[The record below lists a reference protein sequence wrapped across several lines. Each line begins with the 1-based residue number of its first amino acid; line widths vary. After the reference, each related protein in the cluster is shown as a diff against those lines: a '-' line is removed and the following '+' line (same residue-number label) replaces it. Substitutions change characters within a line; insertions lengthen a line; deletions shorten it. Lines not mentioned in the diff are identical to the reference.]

1 MARLIVKS
9 PYRKPTCVRSRGGY
23 LSYIATREG
32 VEMAEDTSH
41 HLPSTVEQQKQ
52 IDKFIKRYPDSKD
65 SHEYED
71 YFSNPTRGNAEAFLN
86 YIFEV
91 YDDTQRDVYL
101 QYIDE
106 RPGSNGLFT
115 DEGVPIVLSQVQ
127 KEMNET
133 QSNIWLHII
142 SLRREDA
149 ERLGY
154 NNPDTWMHLLRS
166 QRNMIAQ
173 QMKIA
178 PENFRWYAAFHNEG
192 HHPHVHMMAY
202 SIDPN
207 EAFLTT
213 KGIETIKS
221 NLAQEIFKQDLL
233 QIYQKQSDVRDEL
246 REESRQRL
254 HELAEG
260 INNSS
265 FTSPEIMQLMMQLT
279 NRLAKH
285 KGKKQYGY
293 LDKTTKK
300 IVDNIVVLLSQ
311 EERISEMYEKWYDL
325 REEVLRTYTN
335 KLPERIPLS
344 EQKEFKPI
352 RNAVVQAAAQIK
364 LSVPDNLSE
373 PCMPCVDFSGDGKC
387 PYPAAEFYL
396 CEPDVIPVKE
406 TREQMYTALLHGSID
421 AMYGNA
427 KLIQK
432 EDPPK
437 AFELYK
443 VAAKYGSH
451 YAEYQIGKMLCFG
464 EGVKRDYLQGLDW
477 LKKSSEHGN
486 AYAEKLYRNVNQQF
500 RQQLISASL
509 SLLRSLAGMLES
521 RGEEAY
527 LSIDTTD
534 SRLKE
539 EMDQKKYAI
548 GYSMHM

>member
-1 MARLIVKS
+1 
-9 PYRKPTCVRSRGGY
+9 
-23 LSYIATREG
+23 
-32 VEMAEDTSH
+32 MAEDTSQ

-52 IDKFIKRYPDSKD
+52 IDKFIKKYPDSKD

-71 YFSNPTRGNAEAFLN
+71 YISNPTRSNADAFLN
-86 YIFEV
+86 YLLEI
-91 YDDTQRDVYL
+91 YDDAARDIYL

-173 QMKIA
+173 QMKIS
-178 PENFRWYAAFHNEG
+178 PENFRWYAAYHNAG

-221 NLAQEIFKQDLL
+221 NLAKEIFKQDLL

-246 REESRQRL
+246 REGSRYRL

-300 IVDNIVVLLSQ
+300 LVDNIVLLLSQ
-311 EERISEMYEKWYDL
+311 EERIREMYDRWYDL
-325 REEVLRTYTN
+325 REEVLHTYTN
-335 KLPERIPLS
+335 KLPERIPL
-344 EQKEFKPI
+344 EQQKEFKPI
-352 RNAVVQAAAQIK
+352 RNAVVQAAANIRITI
-364 LSVPDNLSE
+364 PTDLSE
-373 PCMPCVDFSGDGKC
+373 PCMPCVDFSKGDKC

-396 CEPDVIPVKE
+396 CEPDVIPIKE
-406 TREQMYTALLHGSID
+406 TMEQMNEAAIHGSID
-421 AMYGNA
+421 AIYGSA

-432 EDPPK
+432 DDPQK

-443 VAAKYGSH
+443 VAAKYGNH

-464 EGVKRDYLQGLDW
+464 EGIPQNYLQGLDW
-477 LKKSSEHGN
+477 LKKSAEHGN
-486 AYAEKLYRNVNQQF
+486 AYAENLYRKVNQQF
-500 RQQLISASL
+500 RQQLISAPL
-509 SLLRSLAGMLES
+509 SLLRGLAMMLAR
-521 RGEEAY
+521 RGEEQY
-527 LSIDTTD
+527 QSVDWTD

-539 EMDQKKYAI
+539 EMDQKKYAT
-548 GYSMHM
+548 GFSMHM

>member
-1 MARLIVKS
+1 MARLILKS
-9 PYRKPTCVRSRGGY
+9 PYRKPSCIRSRGGY

-32 VEMAEDTSH
+32 VEIAEDTSH
-41 HLPSTVEQQKQ
+41 HLSSTVEQQKQ
-52 IDKFIKRYPDSKD
+52 IDKLIKKYPDSKD

-71 YFSNPTRGNAEAFLN
+71 YISNPTRGNAEAFLN
-86 YIFEV
+86 YLFEV
-91 YDDTQRDVYL
+91 YDDTARDIYL

-127 KEMNET
+127 KEMNDT

-202 SIDPN
+202 SIDPK

-221 NLAQEIFKQDLL
+221 NLAKEIFKQDLL

-293 LDKTTKK
+293 LDKATKK
-300 IVDNIVVLLSQ
+300 LVDNIVVLLSQ

-325 REEVLRTYTN
+325 REEVLSTYTN

-352 RNAVVQAAAQIK
+352 RNAVVQAAANINITI
-364 LSVPDNLSE
+364 PTDLSE
-373 PCMPCVDFSGDGKC
+373 PCLPCVDFSGDGKC

-396 CEPDVIPVKE
+396 CEPDVIPIKE
-406 TREQMYTALLHGSID
+406 TMEQMYTALLHGSID

-432 EDPPK
+432 DDPQK

-443 VAAKYGSH
+443 VAAKYDSH
-451 YAEYQIGKMLCFG
+451 FAEYQIGKMLCFG
-464 EGVKRDYLQGLDW
+464 EGITQNYLQGLEW
-477 LKKSSEHGN
+477 LKKSAEHGN
-486 AYAEKLYRNVNQQF
+486 AYAEKLYRNINQQF

-509 SLLRSLAGMLES
+509 SLLRGLAMMLAR
-521 RGEEAY
+521 RGEEQY
-527 LSIDTTD
+527 QSVDWTD

-539 EMDQKKYAI
+539 EMDQKKYAT
-548 GYSMHM
+548 GFSMHM

>member
-41 HLPSTVEQQKQ
+41 HLPATIEQQKQ
-52 IDKFIKRYPDSKD
+52 IEKLIKKYPDSKD

-71 YFSNPTRGNAEAFLN
+71 YISNPSRGNAEAFLN
-86 YIFEV
+86 YLFEI
-91 YDDTQRDVYL
+91 YDDTARDIYL

-127 KEMNET
+127 KEMNEI

-154 NNPDTWMHLLRS
+154 NNADTWMHLLRS

-178 PENFRWYAAFHNEG
+178 PENFRWYAAYHNAG

-202 SIDPN
+202 SIDPK

-221 NLAQEIFKQDLL
+221 NLANEIFKQDLL

-265 FTSPEIMQLMMQLT
+265 FTSPEIVQLMMQLT

-311 EERISEMYEKWYDL
+311 EERIREMYDKWYDL
-325 REEVLRTYTN
+325 REEVLCTYTN
-335 KLPERIPLS
+335 KLPERIPL
-344 EQKEFKPI
+344 EQQKEFKPI
-352 RNAVVQAAAQIK
+352 RNAVVQTAANVRITIPSD
-364 LSVPDNLSE
+364 LSA

-396 CEPDVIPVKE
+396 CEPDVIPTKE

-427 KLIQK
+427 KLIQN

-443 VAAKYGSH
+443 VAAKYGSS

-464 EGVKRDYLQGLDW
+464 EGIPQNYLQGLDW
-477 LKKSSEHGN
+477 LKKSAEHGN
-486 AYAEKLYRNVNQQF
+486 AYAEKLYKNVNQQL
-500 RQQLISASL
+500 RRQLISASF
-509 SLLRSLAGMLES
+509 SLLRSLTGMLES

-534 SRLKE
+534 SRLRE
-539 EMDQKKYAI
+539 EMDQKKYAT
-548 GYSMHM
+548 GFSMHM

>member
-1 MARLIVKS
+1 
-9 PYRKPTCVRSRGGY
+9 
-23 LSYIATREG
+23 
-32 VEMAEDTSH
+32 MAEDTSR

-52 IDKFIKRYPDSKD
+52 IEKLIKKYPDSKD

-71 YFSNPTRGNAEAFLN
+71 YISNSTRGNANAFLN
-86 YIFEV
+86 YIFEI
-91 YDDTQRDVYL
+91 YDDTARDIYL

-115 DEGVPIVLSQVQ
+115 DEGVPVVLSQVQ

-154 NNPDTWMHLLRS
+154 NNADTWMHLLRS

-178 PENFRWYAAFHNEG
+178 PENFRWYAAYHNAG

-202 SIDPN
+202 STDPN

-221 NLAQEIFKQDLL
+221 NLAKEIFKQDLL

-300 IVDNIVVLLSQ
+300 LVDNIVLLLSQ
-311 EERISEMYEKWYDL
+311 EERISEMYKKWYEL

-335 KLPERIPLS
+335 KLPERIPL
-344 EQKEFKPI
+344 EQQKEFKPI
-352 RNAVVQAAAQIK
+352 RNAVVQAAANIRITI
-364 LSVPDNLSE
+364 PTDLSE

-396 CEPDVIPVKE
+396 CEPDVIPIKE
-406 TREQMYTALLHGSID
+406 TMEQMNEAAIHGSID
-421 AMYGNA
+421 AIYGSA
-427 KLIQK
+427 KLMQK
-432 EDPPK
+432 DDPQK

-443 VAAKYGSH
+443 VAAKYGNH

-464 EGVKRDYLQGLDW
+464 EGIPQNYLQGLDW
-477 LKKSSEHGN
+477 LKKSAEHGN
-486 AYAEKLYRNVNQQF
+486 SYAENLYRKVNQQF
-500 RQQLISASL
+500 RQHLIYASL
-509 SLLRSLAGMLES
+509 SLLRGLAIMLAR
-521 RGEEAY
+521 RGEEQY
-527 LSIDTTD
+527 QSVDWTD

-539 EMDQKKYAI
+539 EMDQKKYAT
-548 GYSMHM
+548 GFSMHM

>member
-41 HLPSTVEQQKQ
+41 HLPATTQQQKQ
-52 IDKFIKRYPDSKD
+52 IEKLIKKYPDSKD

-71 YFSNPTRGNAEAFLN
+71 YISNSTRGNAEAFLN
-86 YIFEV
+86 YIFEI
-91 YDDTQRDVYL
+91 YDDTARDIYL

-142 SLRREDA
+142 SLHREDA

-154 NNPDTWMHLLRS
+154 NNADTWMHLLRS

-178 PENFRWYAAFHNEG
+178 PENFRWYAAYHNAG

-202 SIDPN
+202 SIDPK

-221 NLAQEIFKQDLL
+221 NLAKEIFKQDLL

-293 LDKTTKK
+293 LDKATKK
-300 IVDNIVVLLSQ
+300 LVDNIVVLLSQ
-311 EERISEMYEKWYDL
+311 EERIKEMYEKWYDL

-335 KLPERIPLS
+335 KLPERIPL
-344 EQKEFKPI
+344 EQQKEFKPI
-352 RNAVVQAAAQIK
+352 RNAVVQAAANINITI
-364 LSVPDNLSE
+364 PTDLSE
-373 PCMPCVDFSGDGKC
+373 PCMPCVDFSKGDKC

-396 CEPDVIPVKE
+396 CEPDVIPIKE
-406 TREQMYTALLHGSID
+406 TIEQMNETAIHGSID
-421 AMYGNA
+421 AIYGSA

-432 EDPPK
+432 DDPQK

-443 VAAKYGSH
+443 VAAKNGSH
-451 YAEYQIGKMLCFG
+451 FAEYQIGKMLCFG
-464 EGVKRDYLQGLDW
+464 EGIPQNYLQGLDW
-477 LKKSSEHGN
+477 LKKSAEHGN
-486 AYAEKLYRNVNQQF
+486 AYAENLYRKVNQQF

-509 SLLRSLAGMLES
+509 SLLRGLAMMLAR
-521 RGEEAY
+521 RGEEQY
-527 LSIDTTD
+527 QSVDWTD

-539 EMDQKKYAI
+539 EMDQKKYAT
-548 GYSMHM
+548 GFSMHM

>member
-1 MARLIVKS
+1 MARLILKS
-9 PYRKPTCVRSRGGY
+9 PYRKPSCIRSRGGY

-32 VEMAEDTSH
+32 VEMAEDTSY

-71 YFSNPTRGNAEAFLN
+71 YISNPTRGNAEALLN
-86 YIFEV
+86 YLFEI
-91 YDDTQRDVYL
+91 YDDTARDIYL

-115 DEGVPIVLSQVQ
+115 DEGVPVVLSQVQ
-127 KEMNET
+127 QEMNET

-173 QMKIA
+173 QMKIS
-178 PENFRWYAAFHNEG
+178 PENFRWYAAYHNAG

-202 SIDPN
+202 STDPN

-221 NLAQEIFKQDLL
+221 NLAKEIFKQDLL

-265 FTSPEIMQLMMQLT
+265 FTSLEIMQLMMQLT

-335 KLPERIPLS
+335 KLPGRIPLS

-352 RNAVVQAAAQIK
+352 RNAVVQAAANIRITI
-364 LSVPDNLSE
+364 PTDLSE

-406 TREQMYTALLHGSID
+406 TQEQMYTALLHGSID

-432 EDPPK
+432 EDPQK

-443 VAAKYGSH
+443 VAAKYGSS

-464 EGVKRDYLQGLDW
+464 EGIPQNYLQGLDW
-477 LKKSSEHGN
+477 LKKSAEHGN
-486 AYAEKLYRNVNQQF
+486 AYAEKLYKNVNQQL
-500 RQQLISASL
+500 RRQLISASF
-509 SLLRSLAGMLES
+509 SLLRSLTGMLES

-534 SRLKE
+534 SRLRE
-539 EMDQKKYAI
+539 EMDQKKYAT
-548 GYSMHM
+548 GFSMHM

>member
-1 MARLIVKS
+1 
-9 PYRKPTCVRSRGGY
+9 
-23 LSYIATREG
+23 
-32 VEMAEDTSH
+32 MAEDTSH

-52 IDKFIKRYPDSKD
+52 IDKLIKKHPDSKD

-71 YFSNPTRGNAEAFLN
+71 YLKGPTRGNAEAFLN
-86 YIFEV
+86 YIFEI
-91 YDDTQRDVYL
+91 YDDTARDIYL

-154 NNPDTWMHLLRS
+154 NNADTWMYLLRS

-202 SIDPN
+202 STDPK

-221 NLAQEIFKQDLL
+221 NLAKGIFKQDLL

-300 IVDNIVVLLSQ
+300 LVDNIVVLLSQ
-311 EERISEMYEKWYDL
+311 EERIREMYDRWYDL

-352 RNAVVQAAAQIK
+352 RNAVVQAAEQIK

-373 PCMPCVDFSGDGKC
+373 PCMPCVDFSGDGKY

-396 CEPDVIPVKE
+396 CEPDVIPIKE
-406 TREQMYTALLHGSID
+406 TKEQMNEAAIHGSID
-421 AMYGNA
+421 AIYGSA

-432 EDPPK
+432 DDPQK

-443 VAAKYGSH
+443 VAAKYGNH

-464 EGVKRDYLQGLDW
+464 EGITQNYLQGLDW
-477 LKKSSEHGN
+477 LKKSAEHGN
-486 AYAEKLYRNVNQQF
+486 AHAENLYRKVNQQF

-509 SLLRSLAGMLES
+509 SLLRSLAMMLAR
-521 RGEEAY
+521 RGEEQY
-527 LSIDTTD
+527 QSVDWTD
-534 SRLKE
+534 SRLRE
-539 EMDQKKYAI
+539 EMDQKKYAT
-548 GYSMHM
+548 GFSMHM

>member
-1 MARLIVKS
+1 MARLILKS
-9 PYRKPTCVRSRGGY
+9 PYRKPSCIRSRGGY

-41 HLPSTVEQQKQ
+41 HLPATTQQQKQ
-52 IDKFIKRYPDSKD
+52 IEKLIKKYPDSKD

-71 YFSNPTRGNAEAFLN
+71 YISNSTRGNAEAFLN
-86 YIFEV
+86 YIFEI
-91 YDDTQRDVYL
+91 YDDTARDIYL

-142 SLRREDA
+142 SLHREDA

-154 NNPDTWMHLLRS
+154 NNADTWMHLLRS

-178 PENFRWYAAFHNEG
+178 PENFRWYAAYHNAG

-202 SIDPN
+202 SIDPK

-221 NLAQEIFKQDLL
+221 NLAKEIFKQDLL

-293 LDKTTKK
+293 LDKATKK
-300 IVDNIVVLLSQ
+300 LVDNIVVLLSQ
-311 EERISEMYEKWYDL
+311 EERIKEMYEKWYDL

-335 KLPERIPLS
+335 KLPERIPL
-344 EQKEFKPI
+344 EQQKEFKPI
-352 RNAVVQAAAQIK
+352 RNAVVQAAANINITI
-364 LSVPDNLSE
+364 PTDLSE
-373 PCMPCVDFSGDGKC
+373 PCMPCVDFSKGDKC

-396 CEPDVIPVKE
+396 CEPDVIPIKE
-406 TREQMYTALLHGSID
+406 TIEQMNETAIHGSID
-421 AMYGNA
+421 AIYGSA

-432 EDPPK
+432 DDPQK

-443 VAAKYGSH
+443 VAAKNGSH
-451 YAEYQIGKMLCFG
+451 FAEYQIGKMLCFG
-464 EGVKRDYLQGLDW
+464 EGVKWDYLQGLDW

-486 AYAEKLYRNVNQQF
+486 AYAEKLYKNVNQQL
-500 RQQLISASL
+500 RRQLISASL
-509 SLLRSLAGMLES
+509 SLLRSLAMMLAR
-521 RGEEAY
+521 RGEEQY
-527 LSIDTTD
+527 QSVDWTD

-539 EMDQKKYAI
+539 EMDQKKYAT
-548 GYSMHM
+548 GFSMHM

>member
-1 MARLIVKS
+1 MARLILKS
-9 PYRKPTCVRSRGGY
+9 PYRKPSCIRSRGGY

-32 VEMAEDTSH
+32 VEMAEDTSC

-52 IDKFIKRYPDSKD
+52 IDKLIKKHPDSKD

-71 YFSNPTRGNAEAFLN
+71 YLKEPTRGNAEAFLN
-86 YIFEV
+86 YLFEV
-91 YDDTQRDVYL
+91 YDDTARDVYL
-101 QYIDE
+101 KYIDE

-115 DEGVPIVLSQVQ
+115 DEGVPVVLSQVQ

-154 NNPDTWMHLLRS
+154 NNPDTWIHLLRS

-178 PENFRWYAAFHNEG
+178 PENFRWYAAYHNAG

-202 SIDPN
+202 STDPK
-207 EAFLTT
+207 ETFLTT

-221 NLAQEIFKQDLL
+221 NLAKEIFKQDLL

-300 IVDNIVVLLSQ
+300 LVDNIVVLLSQ

-335 KLPERIPLS
+335 KLPERIPL
-344 EQKEFKPI
+344 EQQKEFKPI

-373 PCMPCVDFSGDGKC
+373 PCMPCVDFSKYTEERC
-387 PYPAAEFYL
+387 PAAELYL

-406 TREQMYTALLHGSID
+406 TQEQMYTALLHGSID

-432 EDPPK
+432 EDPQK

-464 EGVKRDYLQGLDW
+464 EGIKQDYIQGLDW
-477 LKKSSEHGN
+477 LKKSTEHGN
-486 AYAEKLYRNVNQQF
+486 TYAENLYKKVNQQF

-509 SLLRSLAGMLES
+509 SLLRGLAMMLAR
-521 RGEEAY
+521 RGEEQY
-527 LSIDTTD
+527 QSVDWTD
-534 SRLKE
+534 SRLRE
-539 EMDQKKYAI
+539 EMDQKKYAT
-548 GYSMHM
+548 GFSMHM